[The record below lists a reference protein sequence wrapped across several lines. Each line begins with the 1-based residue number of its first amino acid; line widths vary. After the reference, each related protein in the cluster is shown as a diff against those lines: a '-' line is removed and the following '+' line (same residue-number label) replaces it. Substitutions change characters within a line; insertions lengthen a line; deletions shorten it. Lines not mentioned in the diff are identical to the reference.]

1 MFQGYVLNLSLS
13 FRNIVVATL
22 ELAFALKSVPAL
34 QLRRAAAV
42 SLHAVIESW
51 FHLRKTSEDVAK
63 SRQDRFLN
71 GELNTL
77 TPMSYITNLGGML
90 SNASIE
96 AGGMDEDPA
105 NVRIMEALQWI
116 TQAVHTES
124 DIGCKSVYMDILRVA
139 VEGMS
144 P

>member
-1 MFQGYVLNLSLS
+1 MALD
-13 FRNIVVATL
+13 
-22 ELAFALKSVPAL
+22 LKSVPAL

-63 SRQDRFLN
+63 ARQDRLLG

-77 TPMSYITNLGGML
+77 TPMNYITNLGGLL
-90 SNASIE
+90 SNASIA

-105 NVRIMEALQWI
+105 NVRVMEALQWI
-116 TQAVHTES
+116 TQVVHTEC
-124 DIGCKSVYMDILRVA
+124 DIGCKSVYMDTLRIA